1 MESADT
7 VGWASAGRLRSTAPG
22 VAGPHHC
29 FQSLPDPHITET
41 NPGSE
46 RLSCRSEVSEAN
58 DGAGVHTQGEICVYG
73 GLFLDNH
80 EEVAV
85 KGLNR
90 SSEGFAPEVGA
101 VGETLAKVVE
111 LLARP
116 LTC

>member
-1 MESADT
+1 M
-7 VGWASAGRLRSTAPG
+7 
-22 VAGPHHC
+22 
-29 FQSLPDPHITET
+29 
-41 NPGSE
+41 
-46 RLSCRSEVSEAN
+46 
-58 DGAGVHTQGEICVYG
+58 
-73 GLFLDNH
+73 
-80 EEVAV
+80 